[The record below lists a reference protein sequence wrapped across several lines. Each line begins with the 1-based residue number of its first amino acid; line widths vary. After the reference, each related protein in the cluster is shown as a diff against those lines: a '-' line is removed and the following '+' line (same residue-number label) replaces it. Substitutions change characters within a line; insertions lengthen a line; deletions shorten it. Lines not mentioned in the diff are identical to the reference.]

1 LILGIGGR
9 GPVGGR
15 SGILN
20 RCMADTMRGIIAM
33 RRWVGVTEIAGADGY
48 RDGRGW
54 ISGRVWM
61 NMGYT
66 SDKVVE

>member
-1 LILGIGGR
+1 
-9 GPVGGR
+9 
-15 SGILN
+15 
-20 RCMADTMRGIIAM
+20 MADTMRGIIAM

>member
-1 LILGIGGR
+1 MYGR
-9 GPVGGR
+9 HDEGHHRNEEVG
-15 SGILN
+15 
-20 RCMADTMRGIIAM
+20 
-33 RRWVGVTEIAGADGY
+33 WVTEIAGADGY
-48 RDGRGW
+48 WDGRGW